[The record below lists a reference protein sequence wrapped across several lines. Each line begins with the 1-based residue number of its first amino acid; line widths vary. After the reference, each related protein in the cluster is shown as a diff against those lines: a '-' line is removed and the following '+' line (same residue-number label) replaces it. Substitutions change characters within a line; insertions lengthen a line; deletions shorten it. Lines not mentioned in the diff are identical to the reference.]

1 MEGKLTI
8 TATADEVVV
17 TIKENSGTKTYDGT
31 EKTVT
36 GYTVQSISSKLY
48 TEKDFTFSGTAE
60 VKGTNAGSYDM
71 ELTPADFQNTN
82 KNFTKVTFEI
92 VDGKLTIKKREVI
105 LTSDSASK
113 DYDGTPLTA
122 KNVIVSGDGFA
133 NGEGAT
139 YDVYGS
145 QTESG
150 SSKNHFRYSLTQGT
164 NTDNYKFTE
173 DLGDLT
179 VRAIETPVVV
189 TIRGKHAEATYD
201 ATEKSVTGYTAT
213 ADNTNYPLNDSSI
226 KFIGDATIKGTDADT
241 YKGTLDAAQ
250 FENINKNFKDVTF
263 KVVDPGE
270 LVIR

>member
-1 MEGKLTI
+1 MAKAQPTMYMVLRL
-8 TATADEVVV
+8 
-17 TIKENSGTKTYDGT
+17 K
-31 EKTVT
+31 
-36 GYTVQSISSKLY
+36 
-48 TEKDFTFSGTAE
+48 AE
-60 VKGTNAGSYDM
+60 AV
-71 ELTPADFQNTN
+71 
-82 KNFTKVTFEI
+82 
-92 VDGKLTIKKREVI
+92 
-105 LTSDSASK
+105 
-113 DYDGTPLTA
+113 
-122 KNVIVSGDGFA
+122 
-133 NGEGAT
+133 
-139 YDVYGS
+139 
-145 QTESG
+145 
-150 SSKNHFRYSLTQGT
+150 KNHFRYSLTQGT

-263 KVVDPGE
+263 
-270 LVIR
+270 